1 MNSEWMNVLWILAPG
16 EFNKHWVVQIREINS
31 IIMLLIR
38 LTVFK
43 EKYIISRIEEQSYIP
58 EMFNNLSTAGHMQ
71 SWNSNICLPAS
82 INLFFL
88 YQNKRLMFG
97 FSFI

>member
-58 EMFNNLSTAGHMQ
+58 EMFNNLSTAAQ
-71 SWNSNICLPAS
+71 LDKCRAEIQIYVCLP
-82 INLFFL
+82 L
-88 YQNKRLMFG
+88 
-97 FSFI
+97 